1 MSALS
6 SDPEAALERDPLGA
20 EIALLAPEPLAAF
33 NLAGV
38 LSAAD
43 IRVALALC
51 SLAGVATGEAAGR
64 SVLLAT
70 ALAVRAP
77 RLGHVLVDLETIS
90 GTVTV
95 ENEEPQIA
103 ALPWPEPAEWVASV
117 AAATTLVA
125 DGEADVPE
133 SRPLRLLGSRLY
145 LDRYWRQERALAAA
159 LMARAE
165 MPPADIPAAA
175 LDPAVASLFADD
187 TRQREAARSA
197 VLRGLTVIAG
207 GPGTGKTTTVARIA
221 ALLAELADPGQPPP
235 LIALC
240 AFTGKAAARMQEAV
254 HDEVERLPVSG
265 AVREQLRG
273 LQASTI
279 HRLLG
284 AGSRGFRHDASNRLP
299 HDLVIVDESS
309 MVSLSLMAR
318 LLEAVRSDARV
329 VLVGD
334 PDQLSAIEA
343 GAVLR
348 DIVGPA
354 ADVAAPGQPFG
365 DSVVVLERGYR
376 YGRAIASLA
385 DDVRAGDAETAL
397 AALRAASA
405 EITWLAD
412 GEEESLEPLRER
424 AVAAY
429 GAVLK
434 AGRAGEAT
442 AALRALGS
450 FRLLCAHRRGP
461 HGVASWAARVERWL
475 ADEIEGFVPG
485 SRDYAGR
492 PLLISQNDRELG
504 LFNSDTGVVIDMPDG
519 EQRAV
524 FEREGGLVEFA
535 PSRLEAVETLYA
547 TTVHK
552 AQGSQFNVAAVVLPD
567 PGSRLLSRELLYTA
581 VTRARA
587 QLILVGSEA
596 AIRAAITR
604 QVARASGLR
613 ERLWEAAGS

>member
-1 MSALS
+1 VSALS

-77 RLGHVLVDLETIS
+77 RLGHVLVNLETIS
-90 GTVTV
+90 RTVTV

-504 LFNSDTGVVIDMPDG
+504 LFNGDTGVVIDMPDG

-552 AQGSQFNVAAVVLPD
+552 AQGSQFEVAAVALPD
-567 PGSRLLSRELLYTA
+567 PSSRVLRRELLYTA

-587 QLILVGSEA
+587 RLIVVGSEE
-596 AIRAAITR
+596 AIRAAIAR
-604 QVARASGLR
+604 PVARASGLR
-613 ERLWEAAGS
+613 ERLWQPAG